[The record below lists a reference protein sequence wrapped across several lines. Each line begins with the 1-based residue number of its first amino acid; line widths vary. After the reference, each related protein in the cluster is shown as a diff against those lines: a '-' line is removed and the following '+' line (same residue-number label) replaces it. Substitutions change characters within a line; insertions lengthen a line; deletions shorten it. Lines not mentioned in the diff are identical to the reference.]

1 MWLIILIVVHFQKH
15 ETAFYGLPQWQCGN
29 AHLWWVAACS
39 TKKSTTRTMNP
50 KNGKKYVSRGDPSRI
65 WSRKCKFTGS
75 PLRACDNHGHDHLG
89 REFIHL
95 NVSLDTHINIT
106 QTIYFKHCLLHV
118 FTYPCVYEIGGGA
131 KNMTWYDPPPTLF
144 NIDTKPHPHGTLK
157 ARSRC
162 QRSPYWPWKK
172 MAPRWKNWQFLLPSE
187 RSSAILPWI
196 FTTKNIHVCE
206 SFMWVYPG
214 SPTTIFYS
222 LVSEPPLF

>member
-1 MWLIILIVVHFQKH
+1 MINHFDSSTFPKKH
-15 ETAFYGLPQWQCGN
+15 ETAFYGLPQWQC
-29 AHLWWVAACS
+29 AHRWWVAACS
-39 TKKSTTRTMNP
+39 TNKKVRRELWIQKTARSMSLGATP
-50 KNGKKYVSRGDPSRI
+50 PQYQQK
-65 WSRKCKFTGS
+65 TGS
-75 PLRACDNHGHDHLG
+75 PLRACDNHGDDHLG

-106 QTIYFKHCLLHV
+106 PTIYFRHCLLHV

-172 MAPRWKNWQFLLPSE
+172 MAPRWKNGQLLRPSE
-187 RSSAILPWI
+187 RSSATLPWT
-196 FTTKNIHVCE
+196 FTTKNIHC
-206 SFMWVYPG
+206 M
-214 SPTTIFYS
+214 
-222 LVSEPPLF
+222 